1 MVRKPASTITATEE
15 VRTVPAQSILR
26 RTSAEMEAVEPAQHN
41 INRARALPIV
51 RSQSPEQDDDQIPLN
66 PLR

>member
-1 MVRKPASTITATEE
+1 
-15 VRTVPAQSILR
+15 LR
-26 RTSAEMEAVEPAQHN
+26 RTSAEFEAVEPAPHN

-51 RSQSPEQDDDQIPLN
+51 RSQSPEHTTDEIPLN